1 MRSQFASN
9 FILKDL
15 KLEVAVIII
24 LKQAL
29 SVSDG
34 KTTENAKKSV
44 AELYSENYQ

>member
-15 KLEVAVIII
+15 KLEVADIII

-44 AELYSENYQ
+44 AELSSENYQ